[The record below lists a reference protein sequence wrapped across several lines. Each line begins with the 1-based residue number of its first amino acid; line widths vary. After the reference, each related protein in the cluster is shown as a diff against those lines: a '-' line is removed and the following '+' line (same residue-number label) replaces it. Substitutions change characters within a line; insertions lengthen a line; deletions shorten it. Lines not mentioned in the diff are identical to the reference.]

1 MTRRIF
7 FYSFL
12 TAAAALLMAAG
23 LWLSVMYARLASEAR
38 AGLGEASGRI
48 AAGMARGAEDYLDAL
63 PVSELRIT
71 WIASDGTVLF
81 DSTADAAALEN
92 HGDREEVREAL
103 LSQAGTSERYS
114 ATLSETTFYYAQRL
128 SDGTVLRV
136 ARTQK
141 SALALAGEMLPL
153 LLIVLAAA
161 AALSAVLS
169 AWAARRIVRPINA
182 IDPARPDD
190 GPPYDELAPLMR
202 RLIHQQQEIAA
213 QMEAVRHGEETMR
226 TIVDCMSEGFL
237 ALDADGR
244 VVSLNESAARL
255 LRADRAAAPGQRLIV
270 LHRGEA
276 LLHAAAEALA
286 GRPARAEFEQDGRVI
301 ALFAS
306 PVRRALPPDGGNGG
320 APLTGAVLFLLDQT
334 ERARAEQLRREFSA
348 NVSHELKTP
357 LTSISGYA
365 ELIAG
370 GLAAPEDVPGF
381 ARRIQDEAA
390 RLLALIHDVMDL
402 SRLDEGGDVGQWEDV
417 ELRALSGEVAARF
430 DAAAAARGVRI
441 AVAGCDAHVNGV
453 RHVLDE
459 IVYNLVDNAV
469 RYNVPG
475 GSVTVDVQDTPAGA
489 RLTVSDTGVGIPPEH
504 QQKVFERFYRVDKSH
519 ARPDG
524 GAGGTGLGL
533 SIVKHGAA
541 LHGADLRLESEPG
554 RGTAVQ
560 LLFPRP

>member
-38 AGLGEASGRI
+38 AGLVEASGRI

-255 LRADRAAAPGQRLIV
+255 LRADRARRARAAAHRAAPG
-270 LHRGEA
+270 RG
-276 LLHAAAEALA
+276 AAARGGRGAR
-286 GRPARAEFEQDGRVI
+286 RPARARRV
-301 ALFAS
+301 
-306 PVRRALPPDGGNGG
+306 
-320 APLTGAVLFLLDQT
+320 
-334 ERARAEQLRREFSA
+334 
-348 NVSHELKTP
+348 
-357 LTSISGYA
+357 
-365 ELIAG
+365 
-370 GLAAPEDVPGF
+370 
-381 ARRIQDEAA
+381 
-390 RLLALIHDVMDL
+390 
-402 SRLDEGGDVGQWEDV
+402 
-417 ELRALSGEVAARF
+417 
-430 DAAAAARGVRI
+430 
-441 AVAGCDAHVNGV
+441 
-453 RHVLDE
+453 
-459 IVYNLVDNAV
+459 
-469 RYNVPG
+469 
-475 GSVTVDVQDTPAGA
+475 
-489 RLTVSDTGVGIPPEH
+489 
-504 QQKVFERFYRVDKSH
+504 
-519 ARPDG
+519 
-524 GAGGTGLGL
+524 
-533 SIVKHGAA
+533 
-541 LHGADLRLESEPG
+541 
-554 RGTAVQ
+554 
-560 LLFPRP
+560 